1 MKRAVRGVMC
11 PMTLR
16 TASALAAVA
25 ATFAV
30 AACGGSDSES
40 SPASAAP
47 TTAPAYDYDSPTA
60 ESTPTP
66 EAKAVGEALTIKA
79 ASGPLGKMLV
89 DAEGRTLYLWEADQ
103 GSKSAC
109 DGACAQ
115 AWPPLTA
122 ADKPAAGDGVDSK
135 LLGTSERADGTLGV
149 TYAGHPLYYF
159 QGDTATGDA
168 NGQGSDGFGA
178 KWWAVAPDGAAIE
191 R

>member
-16 TASALAAVA
+16 TASAFAALAA
-25 ATFAV
+25 TLAV
-30 AACGGSDSES
+30 AGCGGSDSDS

-47 TTAPAYDYDSPTA
+47 TTAPAYDYDSGPA
-60 ESTPTP
+60 KRTPSP
-66 EAKAVGEALTIKA
+66 AGDAPAVKA
-79 ASGPLGKMLV
+79 AAGALGTMLV
-89 DAEGRTLYLWEADQ
+89 DGEGRTLYLWEADQ

-109 DGACAQ
+109 EGACAD

-122 ADKPAAGDGVDSK
+122 TGKPAAGDGVDAN
-135 LLGTSERADGTLGV
+135 LLGTAKRADGTLGV

-159 QGDTATGDA
+159 QGDSAAGDA
-168 NGQGSDGFGA
+168 TGQGSDGFGA